1 MLPVGLCHEKKLK
14 SRVSLYEPFAN
25 INIGAPKRQNII
37 DRFQIRYMFLGLG
50 SHQSQKTVNTI
61 YRQATPLITSMTYY
75 KCQ

>member
-25 INIGAPKRQNII
+25 INIGAPKGLIII
-37 DRFQIRYMFLGLG
+37 DRFQFRYMFLGLG
-50 SHQSQKTVNTI
+50 RHQSQKTVNTI
-61 YRQATPLITSMTYY
+61 YRQATPLITCMTYY